1 MPVRFLNPAEVP
13 ELTPIN
19 VSEEQGVSGFERFVV
34 KNLTSNPESARSFL
48 ESRGYQTRKWG
59 DGWNFAVR
67 KRDGDP
73 WKVVDPRGLD
83 AWDITDL
90 LGDVGVGLLSGAT
103 ATLGAG
109 LGAGGG
115 PAGFVAGGVAGGTAG
130 GTAGEAARQGLGKL
144 AGVPDNIDPGQIALS
159 GGIGG
164 AFPAMGGLLGATGRG
179 LARATNSSFGEAVGE
194 QLSNLGAMVAGT
206 GALGNTMSRGEVLAA
221 RARIPQEKLPSVEGV
236 AKRLHSVVNRLWNKG
251 QAHIVELD
259 QAEKMAG
266 LAHEQGVRVDA
277 RSVIENLD
285 RYTPKPGEPKP
296 VTTIKQ
302 SATTTTAKT
311 TKAGESIR
319 GGEVERRGVRT
330 NLLEEPPEPQPF
342 ASRVEET
349 RTATGDVSASS
360 TATREVTTAR
370 TTLEAEDV
378 LAKEA
383 AELAVSEP
391 SLPKTIQ
398 GVIARVKALIGDED
412 LSALSPVTAT
422 KLKRQLQ
429 KIAFSKGA
437 FENEPIGDAFTRIIT
452 TAGHDL
458 RRATETAMEAN
469 GFGSYAKLMEI
480 GSARFG
486 YLKDMYEV
494 AGRDPEQALKYVQGV
509 YGGNFRL
516 QSLRDFEKHMGIPAN
531 GLSKAVENARIGEV
545 AFGPGRRGKAPLLP
559 RFTAVGTLF
568 GAGLAANQ
576 LGIDIGPMTPLIG
589 VALAS
594 PRSILALTRLGQKF
608 GGPAA
613 VKRLAPSQ
621 AAELV
626 KETIKI
632 LSLSAAQGSGRRV
645 MSQDTKGRRRAVFV
659 GE

>member
-1 MPVRFLNPAEVP
+1 MPVRFLTPAEVP
-13 ELTPIN
+13 DLTPVN
-19 VSEEQGVSGFERFVV
+19 VQEEQGVSGFERFVV
-34 KNLTSNPESARSFL
+34 KNLTSSPESARAFL
-48 ESRGYQTRKWG
+48 EKRGYQTRKWG

-90 LGDVGVGLLSGAT
+90 IGDVGVGLLSGAT

-109 LGAGGG
+109 AGAAAG
-115 PAGFVAGGVAGGTAG
+115 PGGFVAGGVAGGTAG
-130 GTAGEAARQGLGKL
+130 GALGETARQGLGKL
-144 AGVPDNIDPGQIALS
+144 AGVPDNVDPSQIAMS
-159 GGIGG
+159 GAIGG

-206 GALGNTMSRGEVLAA
+206 GSLGNTMSRGEVLAS

-236 AKRLHSVVNRLWNKG
+236 AKRLNSVVNRLWNKG
-251 QAHIVELD
+251 QAHITELD
-259 QAEKMAG
+259 QAEKMAQ

-277 RSVIENLD
+277 RAAIENLD
-285 RYTPKPGEPKP
+285 RFTPKPGAPKP

-302 SATTTTAKT
+302 AATTTTART
-311 TKAGESIR
+311 TKAVEGVS
-319 GGEVERRGVRT
+319 GGTVERRGLRT
-330 NLLEEPPEPQPF
+330 NLLEEPPTPTEF
-342 ASRVEET
+342 ASKVEET
-349 RTATGDVSASS
+349 RSIRGDAAAS
-360 TATREVTTAR
+360 TTTTRDVTTAR
-370 TTLEAEDV
+370 TTLESEDV

-383 AELAVSEP
+383 AELAISEP

-398 GVIARVKALIGDED
+398 GVVGRIKTLIGDED

-422 KLKRQLQ
+422 KIKRQLQ
-429 KIAFSKGA
+429 KIGFSKGA
-437 FENEPIGDAFTRIIT
+437 FENEPIGDAFTRLIA
-452 TAGHDL
+452 TASHDL
-458 RRATETAMEAN
+458 RTATERAMEDA
-469 GFGSYAKLMEI
+469 GFGSYSKLMEI
-480 GSARFG
+480 GSTRFG

-494 AGRDPEQALKYVQGV
+494 AGRDPDQALKYVQGV

-516 QSLRDFEKHMGIPAN
+516 QTLRDFEKNMGIPAN
-531 GLSKAVENARIGEV
+531 GLSKAIEQARIGEV

-608 GGPAA
+608 GGPA
-613 VKRLAPSQ
+613 VIRRLPPSQ
-621 AAELV
+621 AGELV

-645 MSQDTKGRRRAVFV
+645 LSQDSQGRRRAVFV